1 MKAVSGELGVH
12 DKGLKG
18 FEECGEVS
26 SGG

>member
-12 DKGLKG
+12 YKGLKG

-26 SGG
+26 NGG